1 MSHLFALACLLSPL
15 LLLTLR
21 ATYCS
26 FLFLLLH
33 FFCFEAPQRAQ
44 STQPVFHATKLSSEL
59 ESVREKTPAPSPLPL
74 FRSGR
79 RHYCQLY
86 CCEHLTAFRLLSF
99 VFCVSF
105 LCIACCIFHTLQT
118 AERERPNDTT
128 RPGASA
134 TAPAPHA
141 PPHATASNHLICPA
155 LLACLH
161 AYPLLLLSAPLP
173 QSIWRAGRLRCAESR
188 RKCHLDAEAELEEE
202 EAAETNLPQA
212 GEICN
217 VNVIIIDFVANLPT
231 QAHPCTCLL
240 RPSFCPFYS
249 VFGVL
254 LSLSENVT
262 TLAKRFAIN
271 ESTLELQLNLV
282 YRSL

>member
-1 MSHLFALACLLSPL
+1 M
-15 LLLTLR
+15 
-21 ATYCS
+21 
-26 FLFLLLH
+26 FLFCALPAA
-33 FFCFEAPQRAQ
+33 FFTL
-44 STQPVFHATKLSSEL
+44 SKL
-59 ESVREKTPAPSPLPL
+59 R
-74 FRSGR
+74 
-79 RHYCQLY
+79 
-86 CCEHLTAFRLLSF
+86 
-99 VFCVSF
+99 
-105 LCIACCIFHTLQT
+105 
-118 AERERPNDTT
+118 RERPNDTT

-134 TAPAPHA
+134 TATAPAPHA
-141 PPHATASNHLICPA
+141 PPHATAANHLICPV

-161 AYPLLLLSAPLP
+161 AYPLLLLSAPS

-202 EAAETNLPQA
+202 EAETNLPQA

-240 RPSFCPFYS
+240 RPPFCPFYS

-271 ESTLELQLNLV
+271 ESALALQLNLV

>member
-1 MSHLFALACLLSPL
+1 MHC
-15 LLLTLR
+15 
-21 ATYCS
+21 
-26 FLFLLLH
+26 LLH
-33 FFCFEAPQRAQ
+33 FSHSPNSGERDPTTPPGRGHRQRQ
-44 STQPVFHATKLSSEL
+44 
-59 ESVREKTPAPSPLPL
+59 
-74 FRSGR
+74 
-79 RHYCQLY
+79 
-86 CCEHLTAFRLLSF
+86 
-99 VFCVSF
+99 
-105 LCIACCIFHTLQT
+105 
-118 AERERPNDTT
+118 
-128 RPGASA
+128 

-161 AYPLLLLSAPLP
+161 AYPLLLLSAPS
-173 QSIWRAGRLRCAESR
+173 QAIWRAGRLRCAESR

-202 EAAETNLPQA
+202 EEAETNLPQA

-240 RPSFCPFYS
+240 RPPFCPFYS

-271 ESTLELQLNLV
+271 ESALELQLNLV
-282 YRSL
+282 YGSL

>member
-26 FLFLLLH
+26 FLLLLH

-105 LCIACCIFHTLQT
+105 LCIACCIFHTLQI
-118 AERERPNDTT
+118 AERETQRHHQAGGIGNGKRHLHHMHHRMQPHQTT
-128 RPGASA
+128 WSA
-134 TAPAPHA
+134 PRCLPACMLTPCSYFAPPFRRFGAPAA
-141 PPHATASNHLICPA
+141 FVV
-155 LLACLH
+155 
-161 AYPLLLLSAPLP
+161 
-173 QSIWRAGRLRCAESR
+173 QRA
-188 RKCHLDAEAELEEE
+188 
-202 EAAETNLPQA
+202 AA
-212 GEICN
+212 
-217 VNVIIIDFVANLPT
+217 NVI
-231 QAHPCTCLL
+231 
-240 RPSFCPFYS
+240 
-249 VFGVL
+249 
-254 LSLSENVT
+254 
-262 TLAKRFAIN
+262 
-271 ESTLELQLNLV
+271 
-282 YRSL
+282 